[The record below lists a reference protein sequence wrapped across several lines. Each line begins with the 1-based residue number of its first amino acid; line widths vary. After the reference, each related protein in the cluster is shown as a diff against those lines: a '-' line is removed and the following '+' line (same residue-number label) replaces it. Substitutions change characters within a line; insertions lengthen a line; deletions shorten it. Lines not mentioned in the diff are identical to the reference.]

1 MENTRSLKNNDVPK
15 DAIHSVETMTRELG
29 SSLVKDYVAGLKRI
43 GETID
48 NNNISDLSEH
58 VISHAKITMKISIK
72 VDDTVLNT
80 LDIKTQPINQSG
92 FNEFEK

>member
-1 MENTRSLKNNDVPK
+1 MDTVRNLTSNDVPK
-15 DAIHSVETMTRELG
+15 DAIKSVETMTRELG
-29 SSLVKDYVAGLKRI
+29 SSLVKDYVAGLKRV

-48 NNNISDLSEH
+48 SSNINDLAEH

-72 VDDTVLNT
+72 VDDTILDT
-80 LDIKTQPINQSG
+80 LGIKTQPINQSG